1 MKTTHKY
8 HAEPTEFQ
16 GIRFA
21 SKKEAK
27 RYQELLL
34 LKRQGIVTQIEV
46 QPSFLLQPAFV
57 RNGKKHRAITYK
69 ADFRVTYY
77 DGTVEVEDEKGY
89 LTREFKRTL
98 KMFLYRYPE
107 TRFRVGGELV

>member
-1 MKTTHKY
+1 MKSMHKY

-21 SKKEAK
+21 SKIEAK

-34 LKRQGIVTQIEV
+34 MKHQGIVTQIEV
-46 QPSFLLQPAFV
+46 QPSYLLQPAFE
-57 RNGKKHRAITYK
+57 RNGKKHRAITYS

-77 DGTVEVEDEKGY
+77 DGTVEVEDVKGY
-89 LTREFKRTL
+89 KTHEFKRTM

-107 TRFRVGGELV
+107 TRFRVGGDLV